1 MALNNRLNEKKLA
14 SIPWNPVVDACGNKL
29 TDIDS
34 SNLILN
40 KQSKEMWQF
49 HRLDQVSSSSE
60 SVLKPSWV
68 WSAMQRD
75 FQSCISLKI
84 QIQSVLKLSWVLYA
98 EELPKLSFAKNT
110 NALRSPL
117 PEVVDIHNDI
127 QKCSKLSEMKDK
139 SYICALISIKHH
151 DHKKVIVKKMHQPL
165 TQDHQIVVTH
175 DSRAGPG

>member
-1 MALNNRLNEKKLA
+1 M
-14 SIPWNPVVDACGNKL
+14 
-29 TDIDS
+29 T
-34 SNLILN
+34 
-40 KQSKEMWQF
+40 F
-49 HRLDQVSSSSE
+49 HRLVQVSSSSE

-75 FQSCISLKI
+75 FQSCLSLKI

-117 PEVVDIHNDI
+117 PEVVDIHNDK
-127 QKCSKLSEMKDK
+127 QKCSKLSEMKEK

-175 DSRAGPG
+175 DSRAGPGNFSQFGRSRLVYSHAHNMLFFAFSQYSNFQYFNKIAIC

>member
-1 MALNNRLNEKKLA
+1 M
-14 SIPWNPVVDACGNKL
+14 
-29 TDIDS
+29 T
-34 SNLILN
+34 
-40 KQSKEMWQF
+40 F
-49 HRLDQVSSSSE
+49 HRLVQVSSSSE

-75 FQSCISLKI
+75 FQSCLSLKIQI

-117 PEVVDIHNDI
+117 PEVVDIHNDK
-127 QKCSKLSEMKDK
+127 QKCSKLSEMKEK

-151 DHKKVIVKKMHQPL
+151 DHKKVIVKKCTNHLLRTTKLLSPMIPVQGRVIFPNL
-165 TQDHQIVVTH
+165 GVLV
-175 DSRAGPG
+175 

>member
-1 MALNNRLNEKKLA
+1 M
-14 SIPWNPVVDACGNKL
+14 
-29 TDIDS
+29 T
-34 SNLILN
+34 
-40 KQSKEMWQF
+40 F
-49 HRLDQVSSSSE
+49 HRLVQVSSSSE

-75 FQSCISLKI
+75 FQSCLSLKIQIQI

-117 PEVVDIHNDI
+117 PEVVDIHNDK

-151 DHKKVIVKKMHQPL
+151 DHKRWLSKKCTNHLLRATKLLSPMIPVQGRGNFS
-165 TQDHQIVVTH
+165 QFGR
-175 DSRAGPG
+175 SRLVYSHAHNMLVFAFSQYSNLQYFNKIAIC